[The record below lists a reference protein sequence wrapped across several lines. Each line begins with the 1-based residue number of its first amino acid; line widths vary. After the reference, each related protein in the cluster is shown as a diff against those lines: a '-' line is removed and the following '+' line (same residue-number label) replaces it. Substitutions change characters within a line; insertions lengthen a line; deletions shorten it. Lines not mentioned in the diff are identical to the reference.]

1 MKVSAKIGVIQI
13 LEDRV
18 RACVVQTGGAAP
30 TMLDRIET
38 PIGGSTDEEGADP
51 AVDAVWNAVRGLSSM
66 PNCYVL
72 SASSLDSVVRVLRIP
87 VKGARR
93 VAAAVQFELE
103 PYLAFPIEELAV
115 DHLPIREVE
124 GQTEVLAVG
133 MRRAVLDRGLA
144 ALRGAGVEPEGI
156 GLDALGLTALW
167 LCGRKQVKG
176 LNALVHFQERGAT
189 LVVLADRHVAFMRP
203 MADVTAA
210 SVREAPR
217 VVAREITNLV
227 RAFLTLSRAKEPLAG
242 VHVTGLA
249 PDPDLEGM
257 LGESLNAP
265 VAWTDLSEVVRYQE
279 KKPKSARKRSAEG
292 DVEEAAEAGPN
303 VWESLAGMAF
313 SAAGGG
319 PALNFRRGELAPRNV
334 LQGVGGLAAFTLAMA
349 AILCLSYAGYCY
361 VDYTSNVQRIERAG
375 EEIWRLY
382 TEAFPDS
389 PDAQA
394 GRPPMDIG
402 GVRTLALM
410 RRDFDEHTKQSS
422 ELNTAILTRP
432 TLLDI
437 LNEISTH
444 LSADKILLTEL
455 RVRSSRERSQQVS
468 IVGELTD
475 PGAFEQEL
483 EKLRQSKVLKVTGE
497 PTISQRQG
505 KTTFTI
511 TAST

>member
-18 RACVVQTGGAAP
+18 RACVVQTGGATP
-30 TMLDRIET
+30 TVLDRIET
-38 PIGGSTDEEGADP
+38 PIGPPDEEGADP

-72 SASSLDSVVRVLRIP
+72 SASSLDSVVRVLQIP

-115 DHLPIREVE
+115 DHLPIREVD

-210 SVREAPR
+210 SAQEAPR

-265 VAWTDLSEVVRYQE
+265 VSWTDLSELVRHQE
-279 KKPKSARKRSAEG
+279 KKPKSGRRRSAG
-292 DVEEAAEAGPN
+292 ADADAAEVGPN
-303 VWESLAGMAF
+303 VWESLAGMAY

-375 EEIWRLY
+375 DEIWRLY
-382 TEAFPDS
+382 AEAFPDS

-410 RRDFDEHTKQSS
+410 RREFDEHTKQSS

-444 LSADKILLTEL
+444 LSADKVLLTEL